1 MNTDKDSSNRKS
13 ALYDWVSLY
22 QTRILRMCYMLL
34 RDCQHA
40 EDATQETFL
49 KAYQS
54 YDALRNK
61 SKAEAW
67 LITIAI
73 NTCRAMHRSRRTK
86 QNALPL
92 SDAIE
97 NLSAQQFPM
106 ESVLLHVEVERLPY
120 REREVILL
128 YYYHG
133 MNVNDI
139 ARVLKISQSSVSSRL
154 KKAEKQLRTVLKGD
168 EKSESEG

>member
-1 MNTDKDSSNRKS
+1 
-13 ALYDWVSLY
+13 
-22 QTRILRMCYMLL
+22 
-34 RDCQHA
+34 
-40 EDATQETFL
+40 
-49 KAYQS
+49 
-54 YDALRNK
+54 
-61 SKAEAW
+61 
-67 LITIAI
+67 
-73 NTCRAMHRSRRTK
+73 MHRSRRTN
-86 QNALPL
+86 QNALPF

-97 NLSAQQFPM
+97 NMSAQQFPM

-154 KKAEKQLRTVLKGD
+154 KKAKKQLRTVLKGD